1 MRSDQIKGGA
11 RGLRRP
17 HVGFG
22 SDGCGQDAIAE
33 QQPTVARRGSAHHWV
48 PRGLW
53 WKIWWDHGR
62 TEYVTTRHM
71 KALNQASTLSG
82 MSDVAWFMMEETI
95 CIYPTPV
102 YARVLEFIISGI
114 RILRLRVDSRAWQIG
129 SGKQDAC
136 LLLAWQ
142 WCCGKEVCPRLRFV
156 REKMCTK

>member
-1 MRSDQIKGGA
+1 MRSREVHEGFDGPTLGSGA
-11 RGLRRP
+11 MAAARMRSQSSSPRWPDEGLR
-17 HVGFG
+17 
-22 SDGCGQDAIAE
+22 
-33 QQPTVARRGSAHHWV
+33 TTV